1 MKRKEEAVVLSQREI
16 SSGIYDMWIETKLAE
31 QAKAGQFIV
40 LYPKDRSLLMP
51 RPISI
56 CEIDGYK
63 RSIRIVYRVA
73 GDGTREFATYQ
84 EGDVINIMG
93 VLGNG
98 YNLKAAKGKK
108 VLLIGGGIGIP
119 PLVELAREMALMSSK
134 LMIGNTIEIVSA
146 LGYRDSDTFLR
157 SDLEA
162 YSRVYVAT
170 EDGSTGARGT
180 VMDAIEDFDIKAD
193 MIFACGPLPML
204 RSVKQLALEWDVP
217 AYLSLEEH
225 MACGIG
231 ACLGC
236 VVKTTQPDAHSHVNN
251 ARICTEGPVFEAR
264 EVEI

>member
-1 MKRKEEAVVLSQREI
+1 MK
-16 SSGIYDMWIETKLAE
+16 
-31 QAKAGQFIV
+31 
-40 LYPKDRSLLMP
+40 
-51 RPISI
+51 
-56 CEIDGYK
+56 
-63 RSIRIVYRVA
+63 
-73 GDGTREFATYQ
+73 
-84 EGDVINIMG
+84 
-93 VLGNG
+93 
-98 YNLKAAKGKK
+98 
-108 VLLIGGGIGIP
+108 
-119 PLVELAREMALMSSK
+119 
-134 LMIGNTIEIVSA
+134 
-146 LGYRDSDTFLR
+146 
-157 SDLEA
+157 
-162 YSRVYVAT
+162 
-170 EDGSTGARGT
+170 DGSTGARGT